1 MARILKILQQ
11 PNNKIMKNSTI
22 INRAKLFLF
31 SFLAIFSSALTFAQ
45 DSAVVKT
52 TNVTTT
58 STEEWQTNPT
68 YWIIGGVVLIV
79 IVAIVAM
86 SGRKRND

>member
-1 MARILKILQQ
+1 
-11 PNNKIMKNSTI
+11 MKNSTI
-22 INRAKLFLF
+22 TNRAKLFLF
-31 SFLAIFSSALTFAQ
+31 SFLALFSSALTFAQ
-45 DSAVVKT
+45 DSTVVKT
-52 TNVTTT
+52 TNVTT

-79 IVAIVAM
+79 IVAIVSM

>member
-1 MARILKILQQ
+1 
-11 PNNKIMKNSTI
+11 MKNSTI
-22 INRAKLFLF
+22 TNRAKLFLL
-31 SFLAIFSSALTFAQ
+31 SFLALFSSAVTFAQ
-45 DSAVVKT
+45 DSTVVKT
-52 TNVTTT
+52 TNVTT

>member
-1 MARILKILQQ
+1 
-11 PNNKIMKNSTI
+11 MKNLTI
-22 INRAKLFLF
+22 TNRAKLFIF
-31 SFLAIFSSALTFAQ
+31 SFLAIISSAFTYAQ
-45 DSAVVKT
+45 DSTVTKT
-52 TNVTTT
+52 TNVTT

-86 SGRKRND
+86 SGRKKND

>member
-1 MARILKILQQ
+1 
-11 PNNKIMKNSTI
+11 MKNPTI
-22 INRAKLFLF
+22 TTHVSSILFG
-31 SFLAIFSSALTFAQ
+31 FLAVFSSALIYAQ
-45 DSAVVKT
+45 DSTVTKT
-52 TNVTTT
+52 TNVTT

-86 SGRKRND
+86 SGRKKND

>member
-1 MARILKILQQ
+1 
-11 PNNKIMKNSTI
+11 MKNLTFI
-22 INRAKLFLF
+22 DRAKLFIF

-52 TNVTTT
+52 TNVTST

-68 YWIIGGVVLIV
+68 YWIIGGVVVII
-79 IVAIVAM
+79 IVAIVAL
-86 SGRKRND
+86 SGRKKND

>member
-1 MARILKILQQ
+1 MKILQQ
-11 PNNKIMKNSTI
+11 SNNKIMKNPTI
-22 INRAKLFLF
+22 TNRAKLLLF
-31 SFLAIFSSALTFAQ
+31 NFLAIFSSVLSFAQ

-52 TNVTTT
+52 TNVTT

-68 YWIIGGVVLIV
+68 YWIIGGIVLIV

-86 SGRKRND
+86 SGRKKND

>member
-1 MARILKILQQ
+1 
-11 PNNKIMKNSTI
+11 MKNSTI
-22 INRAKLFLF
+22 INRARLFMF
-31 SFLAIFSSALTFAQ
+31 SFLSVFSSALTFAQ

-86 SGRKRND
+86 SGRKKND

>member
-1 MARILKILQQ
+1 
-11 PNNKIMKNSTI
+11 MKNPTI
-22 INRAKLFLF
+22 TNRAKLLLF
-31 SFLAIFSSALTFAQ
+31 NFLAIFSSVLSFAQ
-45 DSAVVKT
+45 DSSVVKT
-52 TNVTTT
+52 TNVTT

-86 SGRKRND
+86 SGRKKND

>member
-1 MARILKILQQ
+1 
-11 PNNKIMKNSTI
+11 MKNPTI
-22 INRAKLFLF
+22 TNRAKLLLF
-31 SFLAIFSSALTFAQ
+31 NFLAIFSSVLSFAQ

-52 TNVTTT
+52 TNVTT

-68 YWIIGGVVLIV
+68 YWIIGGIVLIV

-86 SGRKRND
+86 SGRKKND

>member
-1 MARILKILQQ
+1 MLKNYHQ

-22 INRAKLFLF
+22 INRSRLFLF
-31 SFLAIFSSALTFAQ
+31 SFLTFFSSALTFAQ
-45 DSAVVKT
+45 DSAIVKT

>member
-1 MARILKILQQ
+1 
-11 PNNKIMKNSTI
+11 MKNSTI
-22 INRAKLFLF
+22 TNRATLFLF
-31 SFLAIFSSALTFAQ
+31 SFLAVFSSALSFAQ

>member
-1 MARILKILQQ
+1 M
-11 PNNKIMKNSTI
+11 
-22 INRAKLFLF
+22 F
-31 SFLAIFSSALTFAQ
+31 SFLAIISSALTFAQ
-45 DSAVVKT
+45 DSTVTKT
-52 TNVTTT
+52 TNVTT
-58 STEEWQTNPT
+58 SSEEWQTNPT

>member
-1 MARILKILQQ
+1 
-11 PNNKIMKNSTI
+11 MKNPTI
-22 INRAKLFLF
+22 TNRAKLFLF
-31 SFLAIFSSALTFAQ
+31 SFLALFSSALTFAQ
-45 DSAVVKT
+45 DSTVVKT
-52 TNVTTT
+52 TNVTT

>member
-1 MARILKILQQ
+1 MAHILKILQQ
-11 PNNKIMKNSTI
+11 SNNKIMKNSTI
-22 INRAKLFLF
+22 INRARLFMF
-31 SFLAIFSSALTFAQ
+31 SFLAVFSSALTFAQ

-68 YWIIGGVVLIV
+68 YWIIGGVVLII

-86 SGRKRND
+86 SGRKRNE